1 MEINGASKLTNL
13 DRSLNIE
20 NLSVAG
26 ENLPGRVDLEE
37 VGLVVLGALQQAVE
51 DVSPRVVTLELIY
64 STHTLNS
71 TNLQTQ
77 KQTLLRHS

>member
-1 MEINGASKLTNL
+1 M
-13 DRSLNIE
+13 
-20 NLSVAG
+20 
-26 ENLPGRVDLEE
+26 DLEE

-77 KQTLLRHS
+77 KETLLKHSLHRQGI